1 MQSITRSMLRATPRV
16 APSGPLDT
24 LSGLDRLA
32 RVPGPKE
39 SAMTTHPSSRPA
51 SSARTELES
60 VLASFD
66 TNYVWNYGT
75 VKEGLR
81 DLYEKAKRDQWNG
94 TTQLAWTTDVDP
106 EGEII
111 PQSINP
117 LAEYA
122 PFKKLDAKERAR
134 LRHAQISLQL
144 SQFLHG
150 EQGALIVASQ
160 LVGGVPWMDAKFY
173 AGSQTMDEA
182 RHVEVFSRYL
192 SEKLEWE
199 WPINASLKELLDATI
214 KDSRWDFKY
223 LGMQI
228 IIEGL
233 AMAAFG
239 NLYQLAQEPLLK
251 DLLKYVMKDE
261 SRHVAFGVLSLRDF
275 YKDLPANEMRD
286 REDFIVYACEL
297 MRNRLIGDDIANAM
311 GWNAAEVREVFLASP
326 PAQMFRKMLFMR
338 IVPNLKKLGLLTP
351 RVRASFDQLGILQF
365 EDYDAEEADR
375 QLGFL

>member
-1 MQSITRSMLRATPRV
+1 MAD
-16 APSGPLDT
+16 APAVNQLEQLDQEIET
-24 LSGLDRLA
+24 I
-32 RVPGPKE
+32 
-39 SAMTTHPSSRPA
+39 
-51 SSARTELES
+51 
-60 VLASFD
+60 LASFD
-66 TNYVWNYGT
+66 TNYVWNYGS
-75 VKEGLR
+75 VKEGLH

-94 TTQLAWTTDVDP
+94 TTQLAWDTDVDP

-111 PQSINP
+111 PQTINP
-117 LAEYA
+117 LADYG
-122 PFKKLDAKERAR
+122 PFLKLNAKERR
-134 LRHAQISLQL
+134 HLHHAQISLQL

-160 LVGGVPWMDAKFY
+160 LVGGVPWIDAKYY
-173 AGSQTMDEA
+173 AGTQTMDEA

-192 SEKLEWE
+192 HEKLEWE

-251 DLLKYVMKDE
+251 ELLKYVMKDE
-261 SRHVAFGVLSLRDF
+261 SRHVAFGVLSLRD
-275 YKDLPANEMRD
+275 YYGDLAQSEMRD
-286 REDFIVYACEL
+286 REDFIIYACEL
-297 MRNRLIGDDIANAM
+297 MRNRLIGNELADAM
-311 GWNAAEVREVFLASP
+311 GWNADEVREVFLQSAPS
-326 PAQMFRKMLFMR
+326 QMFRRMLFMR
-338 IVPNLKKLGLLTP
+338 IVPNLKKLALLTP
-351 RVRASFDQLGILQF
+351 RVREAFDRLGILQF
-365 EDYDAEEADR
+365 EDFDSDAADR

>member
-1 MQSITRSMLRATPRV
+1 MAHAPSPRV
-16 APSGPLDT
+16 DRELDT
-24 LSGLDRLA
+24 I
-32 RVPGPKE
+32 
-39 SAMTTHPSSRPA
+39 
-51 SSARTELES
+51 
-60 VLASFD
+60 LASFD

-75 VKEGLR
+75 VKEGLH

-94 TTQLAWTTDVDP
+94 TTQLAWRTEVDP

-117 LAEYA
+117 LADYG

-160 LVGGVPWMDAKFY
+160 LVGGVPWMDAKYY
-173 AGSQTMDEA
+173 AGTQTMDEA

-192 SEKLEWE
+192 HEKLEWE

-251 DLLKYVMKDE
+251 ELLKYVMKDE
-261 SRHVAFGVLSLRDF
+261 SRHVAFGVLSLRD
-275 YKDLPANEMRD
+275 YYRDLPANEMKD
-286 REDFIVYACEL
+286 REDFIIYACEL
-297 MRNRLIGDDIANAM
+297 MRNRLIGDDIARAM
-311 GWNAAEVREVFLASP
+311 GWNADEVREVFLSSP

-351 RVRASFDQLGILQF
+351 NVRTAFDQLGILQF
-365 EDYDAEEADR
+365 EDYDSEEADR